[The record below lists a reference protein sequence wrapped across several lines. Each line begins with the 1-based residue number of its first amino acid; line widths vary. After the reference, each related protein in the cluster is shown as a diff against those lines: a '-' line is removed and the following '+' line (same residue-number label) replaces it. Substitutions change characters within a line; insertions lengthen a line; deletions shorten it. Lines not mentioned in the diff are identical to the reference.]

1 MASRWT
7 KITIRDFINRFY
19 SGVDF
24 DHELTKKVLWYFDEN
39 ILSMSIAKKTFRIE
53 AGTNITADN
62 CTNAL
67 ATMYDA
73 GIINVKEYVDTAYEW
88 KKVLKEKE
96 RDK

>member
-7 KITIRDFINRFY
+7 KITIRDFLNRFY
-19 SGVDF
+19 AGVDF
-24 DHELTKKVLWYFDEN
+24 EHGLVKEVLRYFDED
-39 ILSMSIAKKTFRIE
+39 ILSMSIAKKSFRIE
-53 AGTNITADN
+53 AGKNITADN

-96 RDK
+96 KEK